1 MESSTLHSNEDDIAS
16 AVVRH
21 QEAHGAVQPL
31 SATARMSLIDE
42 VYARSG
48 VNVRLCYQCGKC
60 SAGCP
65 MMGEM
70 AVRPHV
76 VMHLVQRNQ
85 RAEALSCD
93 GIWLCLSC
101 ETCSARCPKGADPA
115 RVIDTL
121 REMAAETNP
130 GLAPR
135 AIGAFHKAFLEQVK
149 TNGRMSEVGLAMQFN
164 LRSGR
169 LLQDA
174 TSMPA
179 LVSRGKLK
187 IKTPPMHDVDDV
199 RRIFANVEAAS
210 RDARSRGG
218 YR

>member
-1 MESSTLHSNEDDIAS
+1 MESLTPHSNDDDTAS

-21 QEAHGAVQPL
+21 REAHDAHGA
-31 SATARMSLIDE
+31 STSSGRMSLIDE

-76 VMHLVQRNQ
+76 VMHLVQRDQ
-85 RAEALSCD
+85 REEALSCD

-101 ETCSARCPKGADPA
+101 ETCSARCPKAADPA

-121 REMAAETNP
+121 REMATEINP
-130 GLAPR
+130 ALAPR
-135 AIGAFHKAFLEQVK
+135 AIGAFNRTFLDQIRS
-149 TNGRMSEVGLAMQFN
+149 NGRMSEVGLAMQFN

-187 IKTPPMHDVDDV
+187 IKTAPMRDVADV
-199 RRIFANVEAAS
+199 RRIFTNVEAAT
-210 RDARSRGG
+210 RDAHARGE

>member
-1 MESSTLHSNEDDIAS
+1 MESSTLRVTEDDTAS

-21 QEAHGAVQPL
+21 REGHGVQHAHASPRPL
-31 SATARMSLIDE
+31 SLIDE
-42 VYARSG
+42 VFSRSG

-65 MMGEM
+65 RMGEM
-70 AVRPHV
+70 AVRPHMI
-76 VMHLVQRNQ
+76 MHLVQRDQ
-85 RAEALSCD
+85 RAEALASD

-101 ETCSARCPKGADPA
+101 ETCSARCPKQADPA

-135 AIGAFHKAFLEQVK
+135 AIGAFHRAFLDQVR

-187 IKTPPMHDVDDV
+187 VVTPNMQDVDDV

-210 RDARSRGG
+210 LEARKQRGE
-218 YR
+218 R

>member
-21 QEAHGAVQPL
+21 QEAHGAPHVPA
-31 SATARMSLIDE
+31 SSVRMSLIDE

-48 VNVRLCYQCGKC
+48 VNVRTCYQCGKC

-101 ETCSARCPKGADPA
+101 ETCSARCPKSADPA

-121 REMAAETNP
+121 REMATETNP

-135 AIGAFHKAFLEQVK
+135 AIGAFNKTFLDQIRSK
-149 TNGRMSEVGLAMQFN
+149 GRMSEVGLAMQFN

-187 IKTPPMHDVDDV
+187 INPPSMRDIDDV
-199 RRIFANVEAAS
+199 RRIFANVEAAT
-210 RDARSRGG
+210 RDARSKGG